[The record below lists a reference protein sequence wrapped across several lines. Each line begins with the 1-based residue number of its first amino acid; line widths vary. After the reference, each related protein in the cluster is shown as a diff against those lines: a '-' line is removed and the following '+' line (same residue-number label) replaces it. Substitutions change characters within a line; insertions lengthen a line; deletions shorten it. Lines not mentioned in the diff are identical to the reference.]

1 MGGRNTLKCRFSK
14 CSCLHDSPDV
24 ERDEAVKEEKDGRNY
39 YYHPDCY
46 EIKTK
51 VTKFKDYFLEK
62 INPDLAKKQTA
73 TLLSILYVLI
83 FEKGIE
89 PDFIGYSLAYMAK
102 YRPGK
107 LKFPG
112 GLYYV
117 VQDKDILASWEKN
130 KSAKLQ
136 RELSKEKE
144 LFKQSQIDNF
154 EFNLPDDNNKI
165 EYKVTGN
172 RSRFSRITG

>member
-1 MGGRNTLKCRFSK
+1 MSKNTLKCRFSK
-14 CSCLHDSPDV
+14 CSCLHDSNDV
-24 ERDEAVKEEKDGRNY
+24 LRDEAVRDGSNY

-51 VTKFKDYFLEK
+51 VAKYKDYFLDN
-62 INPDLAKKQTA
+62 INPSLTGQQTA
-73 TLLSILYVLI
+73 TLIATFYKLI
-83 FEKGIE
+83 FEKNVDI
-89 PDFIGYSLAYMAK
+89 DFIGYALVYMAK
-102 YRPGK
+102 YKPGK

-117 VQDKDILASWEKN
+117 VQDTNILASWERHKTII
-130 KSAKLQ
+130 LTQ
-136 RELSKEKE
+136 ELSTRKEE
-144 LFKQSQIDNF
+144 YNQEQINDF
-154 EFNLPDDNNKI
+154 EFNLPDNSKT